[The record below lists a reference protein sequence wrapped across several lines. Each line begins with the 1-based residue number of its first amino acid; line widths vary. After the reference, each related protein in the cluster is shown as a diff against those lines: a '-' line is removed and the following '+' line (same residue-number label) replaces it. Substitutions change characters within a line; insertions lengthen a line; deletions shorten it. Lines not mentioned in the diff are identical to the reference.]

1 MTPLWGMLYAD
12 DAGVVSQSPEQL
24 RSMMG
29 MIVVVYAVFGL
40 TVSEAKTEI
49 MCLREKGMPESTGFT
64 SLLLFSLFFFGVN
77 QVLCCI
83 QDVLIQLLHL
93 TGFEQLPVHSRA
105 YTVSFIATNT
115 SLCSHVRLYHQ
126 LHQ

>member
-1 MTPLWGMLYAD
+1 MDALVHPRKKRGAGGRREATTGESAFATPLWGMLSAD

-49 MCLREKGMPESTGFT
+49 MCLREKGMPESTAT
-64 SLLLFSLFFFGVN
+64 FSF
-77 QVLCCI
+77 
-83 QDVLIQLLHL
+83 
-93 TGFEQLPVHSRA
+93 
-105 YTVSFIATNT
+105 
-115 SLCSHVRLYHQ
+115 
-126 LHQ
+126 